1 MQIIVFSTSTCPYCK
16 ALKDYLD
23 SKQVVYTEKLIDL
36 DENAKNEMEKVSG
49 GFFGVPFI
57 SIVKDDGTSET
68 VLGFDKGKL
77 DSLLGISFPSTL
89 S

>member
-23 SKQVVYTEKLIDL
+23 SKQVAYTEKLIDL
-36 DENAKNEMEKVSG
+36 DENAKKEMEKVSG

-57 SIVKDDGTSET
+57 SIVKDDGTNET
-68 VLGFDKGKL
+68 ILGFDKGRLEKVL
-77 DSLLGISFPSTL
+77 QVNQV
-89 S
+89 